1 MVKTTTFNGVP
12 LPSIWLWDSE
22 TDALER
28 VRSFAYEDFRDR
40 LS

>member
-12 LPSIWLWDSE
+12 LPSIWLWDSN
-22 TDALER
+22 TDTLDLIR
-28 VRSFAYEDFRDR
+28 TFAYEDFRDR